1 MHFALKSNCYFMEM
15 VLYQEEREMEEWV
28 GEGGGVRR
36 REGEGDRREL
46 VGQH

>member
-28 GEGGGVRR
+28 GEGGG
-36 REGEGDRREL
+36 G
-46 VGQH
+46 

>member
-1 MHFALKSNCYFMEM
+1 MEM

-28 GEGGGVRR
+28 GEGGGRR